1 MNKLVRSIAF
11 LTALVLCAGHLF
23 AADKTLLELKGE
35 YLIYSYDHNQ
45 ILGTNVEF
53 LFAGYEV
60 FSRYIKIDVP
70 TSSFCAYG
78 AVVLKKDE
86 QILSGD
92 ELVFLPKENKGRLIS
107 YGEQLLITPIGVKEG
122 EEPPQKND
130 LVDVITMTEIRNS
143 FIYCTGQTFQITE
156 GLDVYGINVTF
167 FVEGMESVGFKK
179 LKLSDGLQQRRG
191 GFALDKI
198 WYTRV
203 QGLIF
208 RASYLY
214 EKENKVNSLNR
225 VNYEERSIL
234 KNYTGAKR
242 QVDIM
247 SSTTINFNPETNLG
261 ITGNYNSS
269 GLWNANFWLNRKW
282 SEKFNTNFDFSYNKP
297 VNYDGEAWF
306 GLQSTLNGGKLGSLV
321 FAGRYELQDQVMGNL
336 SYGTTFFKTMSLLL
350 TSSYSR
356 IKISG
361 SQDFSEILSGGVS
374 LSHNSR
380 LFNLSTDYYLNYDL
394 MGSQLL
400 SQPQLQLGLN
410 PITFYGG
417 LLSVGITNV
426 FIYNRLKKAEDQ
438 EYTYS
443 NNTVFNLATRPVYL
457 HERFYLNF
465 NVAVEQFMEKENR
478 NFTSTGFIINA
489 SQEFFTGI
497 FLEAHYSVQSRRRS
511 KNWLIEGT
519 TSQDMSILL
528 RINPSQRINS
538 WASFSYDPKNAQWR
552 QAFADISVEFFKSW
566 QFHTIMNYDFL
577 LKKINNVDL
586 FLIRNAGRFQLR
598 FIWRSLSKQFLVELI
613 PR

>member
-1 MNKLVRSIAF
+1 LLLLLGFWGNLAY
-11 LTALVLCAGHLF
+11 
-23 AADKTLLELKGE
+23 AAVKPLLEINGE
-35 YLIYSYDHNQ
+35 YLIYSYDFNQ

-53 LFAGYEV
+53 EFAGYKV
-60 FSRYIKIDVP
+60 TSRNIKIDIS
-70 TSSFCAYG
+70 TNSFCAYG
-78 AVVLKKDE
+78 EVVLTQGDD
-86 QILSGD
+86 ILSCD
-92 ELVFLPKENKGRLIS
+92 ELIFLPVGNKARLIS
-107 YGEQLLITPIGVKEG
+107 YGEKLQITQLGVKEG
-122 EEPPQKND
+122 EEPPLKNEI
-130 LVDVITMTEIRNS
+130 VDSITMTGIRNS
-143 FIYCTGQTFQITE
+143 FIYCTGQTFQINE
-156 GLDVYGINVTF
+156 EMDVYGINVTF
-167 FVEGMESVGFKK
+167 FVEGMESIGFKK

-203 QGLIF
+203 QGIIF

-225 VNYEERSIL
+225 INYEERSIL
-234 KNYTGAKR
+234 KNNTGAKR

-247 SSTTINFNPETNLG
+247 SSTTINFNPDTNLG

-269 GLWNANFWLNRKW
+269 GLWNTNFWLNRKM
-282 SEKFNTNFDFSYNKP
+282 SEKLNMNFDFSYNKP
-297 VNYDGEAWF
+297 VNYKGEAWF
-306 GLQSTLNGGKLGSLV
+306 GLQSTFNGGKFGSLV

-336 SYGTTFFKTMSLLL
+336 SYGTTFFKNLSLLL

-374 LSHNSR
+374 LSHNSK

-410 PITFYGG
+410 PVMFYGD

-426 FIYNRLKKAEDQ
+426 FIYNRLKKAEDL
-438 EYTYS
+438 EFTYS
-443 NNTVFNLATRPVYL
+443 NNTVLNLASRPVYL

-489 SQEFFTGI
+489 SQEFFKGF
-497 FLEAHYSVQSRRRS
+497 FLEGHYSIQSRRRS

-519 TSQDMSILL
+519 TSQDLSVIL
-528 RINPSQRINS
+528 RVNPSRRVNS
-538 WASFSYDPKNAQWR
+538 WASFSYDPKNSQWR
-552 QAFADISVEFFKSW
+552 QAYTDISFEFFKSW

-586 FLIRNAGRFQLR
+586 YLIRNAGRVQLR